1 MRNLGL
7 STVLIGLFAVSAS
20 NNWPAGVQAQPTGY
34 TAPWYDIVYGPHD
47 VDHPQSDTL
56 LGGSVSNRPT
66 YYEDLGGGNWSQH
79 GWSRT
84 SVRPNLTFAGKFW
97 DLTFAHGVTGT
108 TYNTTG
114 VFYAT
119 DYDPASGGSPGGN

>member
-1 MRNLGL
+1 M
-7 STVLIGLFAVSAS
+7 
-20 NNWPAGVQAQPTGY
+20 
-34 TAPWYDIVYGPHD
+34 
-47 VDHPQSDTL
+47 
-56 LGGSVSNRPT
+56 
-66 YYEDLGGGNWSQH
+66 
-79 GWSRT
+79 

-97 DLTFAHGVTGT
+97 SLTFAHGVTGT